1 MHYLDT
7 SDEHC
12 SAYMSFLLA
21 INFVERVV
29 LEGVEGRLRENRV
42 RDRVLALKLL
52 YHQMYYSDEQ
62 MEDLMEL
69 DEECSRVVREIVNE
83 DD

>member
-1 MHYLDT
+1 M
-7 SDEHC
+7 
-12 SAYMSFLLA
+12 
-21 INFVERVV
+21 

-69 DEECSRVVREIVNE
+69 DEECSRVVREIVSE